1 MRRAPFQLN
10 CSAGKHSQNDRM
22 DGKLT
27 CTMQD
32 FFFFLHFRLMM
43 IVTRHSSVR
52 KATVSHA
59 CTAKGG
65 IDNRRSLV
73 GVVRT

>member
-32 FFFFLHFRLMM
+32 FFFFAFSTHDDCDE
-43 IVTRHSSVR
+43 
-52 KATVSHA
+52 AQQ
-59 CTAKGG
+59 
-65 IDNRRSLV
+65 
-73 GVVRT
+73 RT